1 MPAKHAHGGKPP
13 HRRGTY
19 QADSKAV
26 RDQANADPNTRCWR
40 CGRTIAEVRETNP
53 KAQWDA
59 GHVIDGQIGGPLK
72 AECSPCN
79 RGRGAAMG
87 NRKRAGKPTRRTSRT
102 W

>member
-1 MPAKHAHGGKPP
+1 MPRQHGTRPP
-13 HRRGTY
+13 HRQGSYT
-19 QADSKAV
+19 ADAKTIT
-26 RDQANADPNTRCWR
+26 DQAYANPATRCWR
-40 CGRTIAEVRETNP
+40 CGLTLAEIQRTKPRAR
-53 KAQWDA
+53 WDA

-87 NRKRAGKPTRRTSRT
+87 NRKRAGKPTRRTSLT

>member
-1 MPAKHAHGGKPP
+1 MPASNPHGGKPP

-19 QADSKAV
+19 ATEAKAV
-26 RDQANADPNTRCWR
+26 RDQANANPATRCWR
-40 CGRTIAEVRETNP
+40 CGRTLTEIRRTKPHAV
-53 KAQWDA
+53 WDA
-59 GHVIDGQIGGPLK
+59 GHVIDGQIGGPLR

-87 NRKRAGKPTRRTSRT
+87 NRKRSGKPTRRTPLT